1 MLFFVIL
8 DVSPRLAGRI
18 LSSDVECLNEYPYI
32 MVKGVILPQSSKDLG
47 EIYCGERAN

>member
-8 DVSPRLAGRI
+8 DVSLRLAGRI

-32 MVKGVILPQSSKDLG
+32 MVKGVIPQSSKDLG